1 MSRRDGRRPPDG
13 VAARSDR
20 TRLMISTHPAD
31 TLAKL
36 EQLRTELAELA
47 FALESRGR
55 VDAADVAN
63 SVSARLAELC
73 DELDEASWP
82 GSGDRGDR
90 RS

>member
-1 MSRRDGRRPPDG
+1 MSRPDG
-13 VAARSDR
+13 HRPRHGIAARINR
-20 TRLMISTHPAD
+20 TRAMFSTHSPDAL
-31 TLAKL
+31 TKL

-55 VDAADVAN
+55 VDAADVVN

-73 DELDEASWP
+73 NELDEARWP
-82 GSGDRGDR
+82 GGGDRDDR